1 MSKLSWIGIK
11 KSSRLF
17 KDFYEEWITTLKNT
31 LLPLLSRSIMVS
43 PPELL
48 STHVQMFHQHFQ
60 TYYQTLDLAASD
72 DVSQLLFST
81 WHNSLQKPFLWF
93 GDFHPSIFTNL
104 LRSLLNNDD
113 DEDDEEEEVT
123 EKSAGYPLVWKYP
136 PKNLISKVE
145 EMECGLRL
153 ILPGIMYRYRILQS
167 GFIDKVGYDW
177 IHSTGKNEILKAIS
191 GDVCAQMDE
200 LVSVFLDANRLR
212 RSILMEIIS
221 ATDVYQSALY
231 LQGLAQFFLGFSDN
245 ELMKEFEQCKIPLT
259 VIIP

>member
-17 KDFYEEWITTLKNT
+17 KDFYEEWITTLKDT
-31 LLPLLSRSIMVS
+31 LLPLLNRSIPVS
-43 PPELL
+43 TQELL

-60 TYYQTLDLAASD
+60 IYYQTLDLAASE

-113 DEDDEEEEVT
+113 DDEEEEAT

-136 PKNLISKVE
+136 SKNLISKIE
-145 EMECGLRL
+145 ELECGLRL
-153 ILPGIMYRYRILQS
+153 ILPGVMNRYRILQS

-191 GDVCAQMDE
+191 GDVCVQMDE

-212 RSILMEIIS
+212 RSILMEIVS
-221 ATDVYQSALY
+221 AMDVYQSALY

-245 ELMKEFEQCKIPLT
+245 ELFKEFEQCKIPLT
-259 VIIP
+259 A